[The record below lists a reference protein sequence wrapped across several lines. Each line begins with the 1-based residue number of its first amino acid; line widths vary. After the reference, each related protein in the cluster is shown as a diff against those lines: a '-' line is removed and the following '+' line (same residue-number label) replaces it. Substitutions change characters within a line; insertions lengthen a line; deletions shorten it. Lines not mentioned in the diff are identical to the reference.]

1 MKIKKKKKT
10 KQLFKI
16 IVYLSFEAI
25 MFVLPISMPQVHC
38 WFSMKELKS
47 FKFSTPSAYLPKMYR
62 NGKKCP
68 CAK

>member
-1 MKIKKKKKT
+1 MKIKKKK

-38 WFSMKELKS
+38 
-47 FKFSTPSAYLPKMYR
+47 
-62 NGKKCP
+62 
-68 CAK
+68 